1 MKEKD
6 FLSQNCNSSIEY
18 YKTITPVNIHFVT
31 TSTMAPNV
39 NIEYIYK

>member
-6 FLSQNCNSSIEY
+6 FLIQNCNSSIEY

-31 TSTMAPNV
+31 TSTMASNFNV
-39 NIEYIYK
+39 KYVYQ